1 VKPKEEMVVLE
12 ARAKFKLGN
21 SVKVTNEFSHCYGM
35 SGWIEDMHL
44 VYAHDIELGDLQI
57 ILYDVNIDYETY
69 DKTESLEGWEL
80 ELDSPKEYHGI
91 KLDHLYR
98 VNEQY
103 EEDKDI
109 KPGDIVTV
117 VDFDTDDP
125 EFTSAD
131 VRGLHPTKGLFWFSH
146 TELDALDKEEEKEMD
161 ASDSM
166 NWNQE
171 LIEEYVDEHP
181 HDIPKVKKDTF
192 KPSDSVRL
200 REDYENWGITL
211 PCSDAIL
218 SVVERDNLEE
228 TECYWLRDAY
238 GHLYYAPAEILIPVK
253 AEAND
258 HHYDGEVQPIELM
271 QAQMTREAFIGFLR
285 GNIIKYAARLGKK
298 DAPEKEAK
306 KIQTY
311 ANWLVKVLNNQE
323 IHP

>member
-1 VKPKEEMVVLE
+1 MQPKEEMVVLE

-21 SVKVTNEFSHCYGM
+21 NVKVTNNFNHCYGM
-35 SGWIEDMHL
+35 SGSIEAMHL

-57 ILYDVNIDYETY
+57 ILYDVSIDYETY
-69 DKTESLEGWEL
+69 DKIESLEGWEL
-80 ELDSPKEYHGI
+80 ELNSPKEYHGI

-103 EEDKDI
+103 GDGKGV
-109 KPGDIVTV
+109 KPGDIVTAV
-117 VDFDTDDP
+117 AFDTGDP
-125 EFTSAD
+125 FTSMD
-131 VRGLHPTKGLFWFSH
+131 VRCLHPTEGLFWFSH
-146 TELDALDKEEEKEMD
+146 TELDALDKEEEKGMD
-161 ASDSM
+161 VSDSM
-166 NWNQE
+166 NLNQE
-171 LIEEYVDEHP
+171 LN
-181 HDIPKVKKDTF
+181 DIPKAKKDTF
-192 KPSDSVRL
+192 RPGDSVRL
-200 REDYENWGITL
+200 REDYETWGITL

-218 SVVERDNLEE
+218 SVVERDNLEA
-228 TECYWLRDAY
+228 TECYWLRDAS
-238 GHLYYAPAEILIPVK
+238 GHPYYAPAEIMIPVE